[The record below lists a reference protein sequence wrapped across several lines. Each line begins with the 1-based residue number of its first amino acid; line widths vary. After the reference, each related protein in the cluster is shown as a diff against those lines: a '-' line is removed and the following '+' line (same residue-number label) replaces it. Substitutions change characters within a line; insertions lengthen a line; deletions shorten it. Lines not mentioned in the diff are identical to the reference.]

1 MNPQS
6 LWDIRQFHYT
16 RMRREVRALTTGI
29 LASSAT
35 RFKMTLR
42 VTEALRAR
50 MVSLVVR
57 ARARPTRLRF
67 PFTRN
72 GDGRRLLRLQEGYVW
87 RRFVRKSLERV
98 RKDPGGGYFENFWV
112 GMCNWEPGTLGL
124 YQS

>member
-1 MNPQS
+1 M
-6 LWDIRQFHYT
+6 
-16 RMRREVRALTTGI
+16 RALTTGI